1 MPSEKSKISPGFVVI
16 TCILVV
22 VVSAFIYM
30 KENKKFANADT
41 VYAIVV
47 GSRIVPKR
55 CLIEAKA
62 ESGRHEADILR
73 VSVPSWDSRKLGE
86 RIRVRVDRNDSSIVE
101 VDEFLYLHR
110 ASLGVLAGTTILGII
125 LVGVLIFKKR

>member
-22 VVSAFIYM
+22 MVSAFIYM

-47 GSRIVPKR
+47 GSRIVAKR
-55 CLIEAKA
+55 CLIEARI
-62 ESGRHEADILR
+62 ESGRYEAGILR

-86 RIRVRVDRNDSSIVE
+86 RIRVRVDKNDRSIVE
-101 VDEFLYLHR
+101 IDEFLYLHR
-110 ASLGVLAGTTILGII
+110 ASLGVLAGTAILGII
-125 LVGVLIFKKR
+125 LAGVLIFKKR

>member
-16 TCILVV
+16 SCILVV

-62 ESGRHEADILR
+62 ESGRYEADILR
-73 VSVPSWDSRKLGE
+73 VSVPSWDSRKFGE

-125 LVGVLIFKKR
+125 LAGVLIFKKR